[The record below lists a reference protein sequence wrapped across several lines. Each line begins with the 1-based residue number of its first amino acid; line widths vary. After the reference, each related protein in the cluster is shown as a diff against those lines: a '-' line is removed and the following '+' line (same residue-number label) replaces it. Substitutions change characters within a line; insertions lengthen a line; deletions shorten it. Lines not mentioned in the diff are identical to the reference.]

1 MNTYLCKM
9 QGAILVIY
17 IDKGKSDICFSFSHL
32 QLIYICE
39 LDVISNKTFLYF
51 QKYSRR
57 W

>member
-1 MNTYLCKM
+1 M

-39 LDVISNKTFLYF
+39 LDVIPNKTFLYF